1 MVQEAERNADEDKKR
16 REVIDLKNQ
25 VLLIHWYRNFEG
37 FDSFRELD
45 VR

>member
-25 VLLIHWYRNFEG
+25 VILKQSMLVSRNI
-37 FDSFRELD
+37 STHT
-45 VR
+45 